1 MIISKLELER
11 YINAYE
17 IYKQDNEEQREWSTT
32 REYLSINGLYDVL
45 DIIEDCVNIKATQ
58 EQIEQVLVVLGVEVR
73 WTTTTYHAQLFVA

>member
-17 IYKQDNEEQREWSTT
+17 IYNKDNEDIHAWNYT

-45 DIIEDCVNIKATQ
+45 NIIEDLVEIKATQ
-58 EQIEQVLVVLGVEVR
+58 DQIEQVLVVLGVEVR
-73 WTTTTYHAQLFVA
+73 

>member
-32 REYLSINGLYDVL
+32 REYLSINGLYDAL
-45 DIIEDCVNIKATQ
+45 NIIEDCVNIKATQ

-73 WTTTTYHAQLFVA
+73 